1 VYNRGKNLYDFLSR
15 WIKVQDL
22 SSLMSSLDLQTT
34 QAKEKGQKILKY
46 LQNLCCLN
54 SQDFLNSQ
62 KELTEMNIHH

>member
-1 VYNRGKNLYDFLSR
+1 
-15 WIKVQDL
+15 
-22 SSLMSSLDLQTT
+22 MSSLDLQTT

>member
-34 QAKEKGQKILKY
+34 QAEEKGQEILKY